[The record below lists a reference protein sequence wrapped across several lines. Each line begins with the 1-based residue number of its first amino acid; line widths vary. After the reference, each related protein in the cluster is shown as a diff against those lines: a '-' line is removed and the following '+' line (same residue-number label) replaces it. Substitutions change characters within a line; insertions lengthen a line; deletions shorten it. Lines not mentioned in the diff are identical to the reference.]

1 MPKNVPASEYTTYI
15 RQKASFDSRNP
26 PSLFNS
32 LIVQSDVA
40 RGLPPAVP
48 EVPSTGD
55 SLVIS
60 GFSGNDYYEIPGT
73 NLGTF
78 NRTIECFVF
87 VTPDT
92 IGFAVYYGTVDIEV
106 NYPNVQI
113 GSNNSFDISSLANKW
128 VHFALIRIDGAIS
141 LYIDGVV
148 RQTTITQSNLTSLYI
163 GSDSGSDPFTGKLSN
178 LRVSNIAR
186 YTTNFTPSFPLVLD
200 ANTTLLLTDG
210 FYGPAAGDVTTF
222 GAPTFTNE
230 VIDYIPA

>member
-48 EVPSTGD
+48 STGGP
-55 SLVIS
+55 VVS
-60 GFSGNDYYEIPGT
+60 GFSDNDYYQVLLT
-73 NLGTF
+73 NLGRTGNF
-78 NRTIECFVF
+78 TIECFVY
-87 VTPDT
+87 VTSEIHGYASYAPN
-92 IGFAVYYGTVDIEV
+92 IEFD
-106 NYPNVQI
+106 YPNVET
-113 GSNNSFDISSLANKW
+113 SFLNSFDISSFVNKW
-128 VHFALIRIDGAIS
+128 AHFAIINIGGTIS
-141 LYIDGVV
+141 LSIDGVI
-148 RQTTITQSNLTSLYI
+148 RQTTTLPPGNQANMYI
-163 GSDSGSDPFTGKLSN
+163 GSDAGSDSFNGKLSN

-186 YTTNFTPSFPLVLD
+186 YTTNFTPSFPLTLD

-210 FYGPAAGDVTTF
+210 FYGPAAGDVITD

>member
-48 EVPSTGD
+48 EVPSTG
-55 SLVIS
+55 SPVVS
-60 GFSGNDYYEIPGT
+60 GFSDDDYYEILNANTGISG
-73 NLGTF
+73 NF
-78 NRTIECFVF
+78 TIECFVF
-87 VTPDT
+87 VTAET
-92 IGFAVYYGTVDIEV
+92 IGVAVYYASTRIQF
-106 NYPNVQI
+106 NYPNVVTGGQNNTFNISPLVNKWAHFAIINI
-113 GSNNSFDISSLANKW
+113 GGTISFSIDGIIHPTTTVPGLSSL
-128 VHFALIRIDGAIS
+128 
-141 LYIDGVV
+141 
-148 RQTTITQSNLTSLYI
+148 TIGGDY
-163 GSDSGSDPFTGKLSN
+163 SDDTLSGKLSN

-186 YTTNFTPSFPLVLD
+186 YTTNFTPSFPLTLD

-210 FYGPAAGDVTTF
+210 FYGPAAEDVITY

-230 VIDYIPA
+230 VIDYNPA